1 MKKERLVFEK
11 SWVMMARQYVV
22 AYFSDYT
29 IESIVLTMI
38 MTTIVTMILD
48 NEREYG
54 DDNSE
59 VMIFQTARLGPY
71 KQVAMQD

>member
-11 SWVMMARQYVV
+11 YWMMMARHMLYV

-38 MTTIVTMILD
+38 TTMIMTMIL
-48 NEREYG
+48 
-54 DDNSE
+54 
-59 VMIFQTARLGPY
+59 VMITHVNMVMTTVRL
-71 KQVAMQD
+71 